1 MTGEFKIEGKNQPA
15 LKMATLKERMARL
28 LLENRNQDFQL
39 RLNDYLYFF
48 MHQVLTDN
56 QMQPRRALELVEAI
70 YYKDSTKFRK
80 EQAKIIEERLVKLLE
95 KTAKEQTAS
104 QMADIQRRLC
114 DLTGCTLEDV
124 TLPEFANPFSI
135 NLISCILKTWEE
147 LLNKLEDVLNKN
159 KN

>member
-1 MTGEFKIEGKNQPA
+1 
-15 LKMATLKERMARL
+15 
-28 LLENRNQDFQL
+28 
-39 RLNDYLYFF
+39 
-48 MHQVLTDN
+48 
-56 QMQPRRALELVEAI
+56 MQPRRALELVEAI

-95 KTAKEQTAS
+95 KRANEQTAS

-114 DLTGCTLEDV
+114 DLTGRTQEDV

-135 NLISCILKTWEE
+135 NLISCILETWEE